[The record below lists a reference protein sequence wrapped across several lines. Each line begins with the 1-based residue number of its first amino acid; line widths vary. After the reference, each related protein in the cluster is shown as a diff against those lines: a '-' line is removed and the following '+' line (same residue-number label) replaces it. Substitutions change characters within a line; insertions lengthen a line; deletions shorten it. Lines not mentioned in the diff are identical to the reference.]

1 MSELANSDLAL
12 RQVEY
17 YMSDGNYPFDTYLQS
32 LVREA
37 DGCVPLE
44 KLVEFP
50 RLKKLVDGDVA
61 KLRDALG
68 ATDSLAFSDARDGV
82 RRLHPTP
89 DDDPARE
96 RSVHVTGFPKGAGE
110 EGVKAA
116 LAKYGAVASVRLL
129 RNLNQD
135 TRQLDGSAIVAY
147 EGADGAAAAAGA
159 GTGGMVAHAGSM
171 LTIKP
176 LGAWFDK
183 IKQDRARRLEGG
195 GGAKRAGGGEGG
207 DDGGSAKKK
216 QKREPEPVVVELTV
230 LEDAVLTLA
239 ARRGARAGRG

>member
-1 MSELANSDLAL
+1 MSELASSDLVL

-17 YMSDGNYPFDTYLQS
+17 YMSDSNYPFDTYLQS
-32 LVREA
+32 LAREA
-37 DGCVPLE
+37 DGCVPLAS
-44 KLVEFP
+44 LVEFP
-50 RLKKLVDGDVA
+50 RLKKLVEGDVE
-61 KLRDALG
+61 KLRDALA

-147 EGADGAAAAAGA
+147 EGEEGAAAAAGA
-159 GTGGMVAHAGSM
+159 GTGGMVAHAGQAPHRPRRGS
-171 LTIKP
+171 THQAGP
-176 LGAWFDK
+176 
-183 IKQDRARRLEGG
+183 RAPARGRRRREARGRRRG
-195 GGAKRAGGGEGG
+195 RRRRR
-207 DDGGSAKKK
+207 DAKKK
-216 QKREPEPVVVELTV
+216 QKRSPS
-230 LEDAVLTLA
+230 
-239 ARRGARAGRG
+239 RSSSS

>member
-89 DDDPARE
+89 DDDPYLEFQHAPN
-96 RSVHVTGFPKGAGE
+96 TAGE
-110 EGVKAA
+110 SIHYTRVSLPKSPPRSDWSRRDQRRVRDWVRNGEASSTAA
-116 LAKYGAVASVRLL
+116 EPLRCAVVH
-129 RNLNQD
+129 
-135 TRQLDGSAIVAY
+135 
-147 EGADGAAAAAGA
+147 E
-159 GTGGMVAHAGSM
+159 
-171 LTIKP
+171 K
-176 LGAWFDK
+176 
-183 IKQDRARRLEGG
+183 
-195 GGAKRAGGGEGG
+195 
-207 DDGGSAKKK
+207 
-216 QKREPEPVVVELTV
+216 
-230 LEDAVLTLA
+230 
-239 ARRGARAGRG
+239 